1 MILLLVF
8 RRKLALQKMDS
19 YSNMEISFLRE
30 LAEGI
35 NLSFRF
41 HGDKN
46 KDALLKILRRKL
58 DVEKMNIA
66 YKMYLV
72 CYDAKDVVQVVKP
85 KGMFEIVESV
95 EAFFKASEY
104 LYEVTVGS
112 RRCDLVFFSE
122 SSISAIE
129 VKSSLDKMNRAL
141 DQVKDYKKWANRVY
155 LAYDIKHDKKV
166 RHLPFKENGVG
177 LLRFSSGNVQLI
189 DDAPT
194 QEHDKAS
201 LLSLMTY
208 NHLRKISRGL
218 KVNMKGGKQTIAERV
233 SKHLTEDEVIDFF
246 QVFLRT
252 RALV

>member
-1 MILLLVF
+1 
-8 RRKLALQKMDS
+8 MDS
-19 YSNMEISFLRE
+19 YSNMELSFLRE
-30 LAEGI
+30 LVEGI

-58 DVEKMNIA
+58 DAEKMDVA

-72 CYDAKDVVQVVKP
+72 CYDAKDVVQIVKP

-95 EAFFKASEY
+95 EAFFTASEY

-122 SSISAIE
+122 RSINAIE
-129 VKSSLDKMNRAL
+129 VKSSLDNIQKAL
-141 DQVKDYKKWANRVY
+141 DQVKDYQKWANKVY

-166 RHLPFKENGVG
+166 RYLPFKENGVG
-177 LLRFSSGNVQLI
+177 LLQFSNGNVQLI
-189 DDAPT
+189 DDAAT
-194 QEHDKAS
+194 QEHEKAT

-208 NHLRKISRGL
+208 NHLRKIARGF
-218 KVNMKGGKQTIAERV
+218 KVDMKGRKQAIAKRV
-233 SKHLTEDEVIDFF
+233 SKYLTEDEAIDSF
-246 QVFLRT
+246 QQFLRT
-252 RALV
+252 RALI